1 MKKKKISNQRAFV
14 QSQPGAGYLT
24 GKDEGCKGNRDPDQ

>member
-1 MKKKKISNQRAFV
+1 MKKIIDQRSFI

-24 GKDEGCKGNRDPDQ
+24 GKDEGCKGNRDPD